1 MNKYRKLITAI
12 VILGVLLMGAGLLYT
27 KLAEEYR
34 PQNQLQATEQATEE
48 STQAEKEPAQGAEQT
63 VAEDTESRE
72 NSRIAPDF
80 SMIDRSGQSKNLH
93 GFIGKP
99 IVLNFW
105 ASWCGPCKMEFP
117 DFQEAYETYNGEVAF
132 LMVNMTDGMRET
144 QEKAE
149 EFMASEGYTLPI
161 YFDALQS
168 GAYTYSVYSLPTTYF
183 IDAEGTVV
191 ARAEGMLDAASLEKG
206 ISMILQETTD

>member
-1 MNKYRKLITAI
+1 MNKYKKLITAI

-34 PQNQLQATEQATEE
+34 PQNQLQATEQAAEE

-63 VAEDTESRE
+63 AAEDTESRE

-117 DFQEAYETYNGEVAF
+117 DFQEAYETYNGEITF